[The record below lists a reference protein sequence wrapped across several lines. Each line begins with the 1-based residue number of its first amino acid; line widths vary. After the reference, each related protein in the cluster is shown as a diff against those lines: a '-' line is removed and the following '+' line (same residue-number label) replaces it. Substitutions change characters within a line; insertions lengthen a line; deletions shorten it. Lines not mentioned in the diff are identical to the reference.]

1 MLGASDT
8 HDGRGRLIERAGN
21 LPMTFEGAP
30 QSILEGRLAA
40 IPLVAIAVFDAA
52 TRAFS
57 GEFVLPNNF
66 VAVLGLPL
74 LAAAAVQRSHWWRG
88 AVAVAL
94 FFLVFV
100 IPMRIAS
107 LYSVGHLLEA
117 HAEATYIAMFVL
129 HFVAVGL
136 YCGLWMVD
144 RRSWRE
150 PK

>member
-8 HDGRGRLIERAGN
+8 YDGRGRLIERAGK
-21 LPMTFEGAP
+21 LPMTFDGAP
-30 QSILEGRLAA
+30 PRILEGRLAA

-52 TRAFS
+52 TRTFS
-57 GEFVLPNNF
+57 G
-66 VAVLGLPL
+66 
-74 LAAAAVQRSHWWRG
+74 RG
-88 AVAVAL
+88 
-94 FFLVFV
+94 
-100 IPMRIAS
+100 
-107 LYSVGHLLEA
+107 HQLEA

-150 PK
+150 QE